1 LISDKIKM
9 SKAEFQMN
17 TLDELR
23 AGKLN
28 GARSIKL
35 SCELKTF
42 PSEIL
47 ELSDSL
53 EMLDLSGN
61 DLTSLPPQ
69 LPRLKRLH
77 TLFCSQ
83 NRFEELPP
91 ILGECRKLDI
101 VGFKSNKI
109 SVVSPGSIPINLRW
123 LILTDN
129 HIDQLPER
137 LGDCRR
143 LQKLMLAGNRLGGI
157 PESLSKCAH
166 LELIRLSANCLQ
178 EFPERLLD
186 LSNLSWIAFSG
197 NPFNT
202 KLERTRAVNHQLP
215 TIRWHDLELQGV
227 LGKGASG
234 IIYRA
239 RVRGCTGWPELIAV
253 KVFKG
258 PVTSDGFP
266 SDEAAAATEAGE
278 HPALLSAIASITG
291 HPSGSAALALQ
302 LIGPEF
308 QTMAGPPSLGSCTR
322 DEYSHD
328 TVFSLAQL
336 LGISRDVSSAVSH
349 LHNRGIVHGDLYAH
363 NILRSGVKAYLGDF
377 GAASQFAV
385 DGVIG
390 DKLQRL
396 EARAFGHLLN
406 EMMSRCNELGRSK
419 RISAALNDLRD
430 ELLSE
435 NIAMR
440 PPLRDACSRLAEIAD
455 DLQE

>member
-1 LISDKIKM
+1 
-9 SKAEFQMN
+9 MN

-28 GARSIKL
+28 GARAIKL
-35 SCELKTF
+35 SCELETF
-42 PSEIL
+42 PSEIF

-61 DLTSLPPQ
+61 CLTSLPPQ
-69 LPRLKRLH
+69 LPKLKHLH

-91 ILGECRKLDI
+91 ILGDCAKLDI
-101 VGFKSNKI
+101 VAFKSNTI
-109 SVVSPGSIPINLRW
+109 SAVSPDSIPINLRW

-129 HIDQLPER
+129 NIDHLPGR

-143 LQKLMLAGNRLGGI
+143 LQKLMLAGNRLGSI
-157 PESLSKCAH
+157 PESLSKCDR
-166 LELIRLSANCLQ
+166 LELVRLSANRLQ
-178 EFPERLLD
+178 EFPEWLLD

-202 KLERTRAVNHQLP
+202 KLERTRALNHQLP

-227 LGKGASG
+227 LGQGASG

-239 RVRGCTGWPELIAV
+239 RIRECTGWPEIIAV

-258 PVTSDGFP
+258 AVTSDGFP

-322 DEYSHD
+322 DEYPNDS
-328 TVFSLAQL
+328 VFSLAQL
-336 LGISRDVSSAVSH
+336 LGISHDISSAVAH
-349 LHNRGIVHGDLYAH
+349 LHDRGIMHGDLYAH
-363 NILRSGVKAYLGDF
+363 NILRWGVKAYLGDF

-385 DGVIG
+385 DGVTS
-390 DKLQRL
+390 DQLQRL
-396 EARAFGHLLN
+396 EARAFGHLLD
-406 EMMSRCNELGRSK
+406 EMKSRCDELGRSN
-419 RISAALNDLRD
+419 RISTALNDLCR

-435 NIAMR
+435 NIATR
-440 PPLRDACSRLAEIAD
+440 PSLRDACSRLGEMRT
-455 DLQE
+455 